1 MPSDPTKTL
10 RQAAVDL
17 LRDIGPTHY
26 QELTE
31 RILSQGRFLVQ
42 DASRVV
48 ERRDRCRHQ
57 AERDQ
62 ERFR

>member
-26 QELTE
+26 QETN
-31 RILSQGRFLVQ
+31 
-42 DASRVV
+42 
-48 ERRDRCRHQ
+48 
-57 AERDQ
+57 
-62 ERFR
+62 